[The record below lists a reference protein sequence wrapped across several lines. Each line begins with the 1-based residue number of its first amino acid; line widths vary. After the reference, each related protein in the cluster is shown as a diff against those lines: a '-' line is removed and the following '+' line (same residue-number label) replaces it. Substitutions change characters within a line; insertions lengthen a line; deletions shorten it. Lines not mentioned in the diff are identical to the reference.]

1 MRCDGHR
8 GAGKAPR
15 LALRWGWRVSLDLK
29 KIMVQGRDEAAT
41 ALSIYAVVVRA
52 RREKD
57 HRVEDE

>member
-8 GAGKAPR
+8 GAGKDPR
-15 LALRWGWRVSLDLK
+15 LALRWGWRVYLK